1 MQPTS
6 IRSLGEFDPA
16 IACRGWCVRCGREHT
31 LPIGP
36 ARGPALELFDRM
48 EAAGRIDFDSPEPD
62 PRLSTDYLYGRA
74 GGQMFGVLSARDQS
88 GATVV
93 LKAFSGQYNSVWEL
107 DGWVPPLI
115 DTARFK
121 RDTFEAEQRIKVLG
135 REIVEQPLGS
145 PARDRLIHKRRRA
158 SATLMQ
164 EIHAMYR
171 LPNFRG
177 QIVPLPLAVHPE
189 GNAPTGTGDCCA
201 PKLLGYAAA
210 HHLTPLGLA
219 EFYFGRTNRSGTRE
233 HGRFYPSCLD
243 KCGRILGFMLCGLE
257 GA

>member
-1 MQPTS
+1 MQFTPTPHS
-6 IRSLGEFDPA
+6 GDFDPA
-16 IACRGWCVRCGREHT
+16 IACRGWCVRCDREHA
-31 LPIGP
+31 LPVGP
-36 ARGPALELFDRM
+36 ARGPALDLFERM
-48 EAAGRIDFDSPEPD
+48 EAAGRIDFDSPDPD
-62 PRLSTDYLYGRA
+62 PRFSTDYLYGRA
-74 GGQMFGVLSARDQS
+74 GGQMFGVLVARDVR
-88 GATVV
+88 GGTVV
-93 LKAFSGQYNSVWEL
+93 LKAFSGQYNSLWEL

-115 DTARFK
+115 DTARFR
-121 RDTFEAEQRIKVLG
+121 RDTFEAEQRIKGMG
-135 REIVEQPLGS
+135 REIGAQPPGS
-145 PARDRLIHKRRRA
+145 PARDRLVHKRRRA

-164 EIHAMYR
+164 SIHAMYR
-171 LPNFRG
+171 LPNSRG

-201 PKLLGYAAA
+201 PKLLGYAATHNLA
-210 HHLTPLGLA
+210 PLGLA

>member
-1 MQPTS
+1 MQSTP

-16 IACRGWCVRCGREHT
+16 IACRGWCVRCGREHS

-36 ARGPALELFDRM
+36 ARGPALDLFDRM
-48 EAAGRIDFDSPEPD
+48 EAEGRIDFDSPEPD
-62 PRLSTDYLYGRA
+62 PRLSTDYLYGKA
-74 GGQMFGVLSARDQS
+74 GGQMFGVLSARDRQ

-93 LKAFSGQYNSVWEL
+93 LKAFSGQYNSIWEL
-107 DGWVPPLI
+107 DGWVPPLV
-115 DTARFK
+115 DTARFR
-121 RDTFEAEQRIKVLG
+121 RDTFEAEQRIKILG
-135 REIVEQPLGS
+135 REIVAQPLGS
-145 PARDRLIHKRRRA
+145 PARDRLIYKRKRA

-177 QIVPLPLAVHPE
+177 QVVPLPLAVHPE

-210 HHLTPLGLA
+210 NGLTPLGLA

-257 GA
+257 DE